1 MNLLPSFARLTL
13 GLTSPQFTRSVSTT
27 SLLYIRTTPCLLA
40 EPLKKKKRMDP
51 AIIKAREDRKKKKI
65 EKQIRR
71 LEKNS
76 RQLKPIEECEI
87 PLEITDNKGFH
98 QRTDVE
104 ISAELQEKRIL
115 IEKKWAKYMRN
126 EHLADMQMIDRIMYS
141 QQRALDQLRLES
153 EELYQEAIQ
162 PDFTLLPFKSEGPDN
177 TPPIKDY
184 EAPDG
189 DYVDVSKVW

>member
-13 GLTSPQFTRSVSTT
+13 GLNSQFTRSVSTT